1 MIIQNGTIEVK
12 TKTGGGID
20 PQTGFPVK
28 GEEQWGE
35 PIPCQLLPNRND
47 RLGRTNGEHFTVASY
62 VVLIDEQP
70 FDAEQVRLRTLDGQ
84 DLGEFSLM
92 CAEPLEAVCQ
102 IRLTM

>member
-12 TKTGGGID
+12 TKSGGGID
-20 PQTGFPVK
+20 PQTGYPVK
-28 GEEQWGE
+28 GNGQWGE
-35 PIPCQLLPNRND
+35 PIPCQWLPNRND
-47 RLGRTNGEHFTVASY
+47 RLGRVNGEHFTIASY

-92 CAEPLEAVCQ
+92 YAEPLDAVCQ

>member
-28 GEEQWGE
+28 GDEQWGE
-35 PIPCQLLPNRND
+35 PIPCQWIPNRNNM
-47 RLGRTNGEHFTVASY
+47 LGRVNGEHFTIAHY
-62 VVLIDEQP
+62 IVLIESQP
-70 FDAEQVRLRTLDGQ
+70 FSAEQVRLRTVGGY

-92 CAEPLEAVCQ
+92 YVEQLDAVCQ